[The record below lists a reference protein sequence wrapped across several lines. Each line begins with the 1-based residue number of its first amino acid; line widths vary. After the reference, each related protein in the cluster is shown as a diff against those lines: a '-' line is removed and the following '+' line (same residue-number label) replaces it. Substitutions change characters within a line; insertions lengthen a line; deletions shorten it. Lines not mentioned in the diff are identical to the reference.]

1 MALPKARRTGDDCAI
16 TLTAA
21 AALQPGDVVRLWP
34 SMVGIVMGTQ
44 NIAIGDPVTYAQEGK
59 WELPSASG
67 TTGAVGAAAWWDSAN
82 SLVVS
87 SAPTAGFYIG
97 RYAKA
102 KTSGQ
107 LVAVIEL
114 NGQPLAGTD
123 VGEVITIRR
132 RFTIAEIN
140 AGATL
145 LPAATGLRYRMVD
158 CYAISVGGAAGAV
171 TTVDV
176 LGTQSTSSVKLAAFT
191 QASLTQSALV
201 RAGGTGGTILADGA
215 SFVANDVNTAIS
227 VGKTGSNVTT
237 ATHVDIAF
245 SYVREAG

>member
-21 AALQPGDVVRLWP
+21 SALVPGDVVRLWP

-44 NIAIGDPVTYAQEGK
+44 NIASGDPVTYATEGK

-67 TTGAVGAAAWWDSAN
+67 TTGAVGTAAWWDSAN
-82 SLVVS
+82 SLIVS
-87 SAPTAGFYIG
+87 SVPTAGFYIG
-97 RYAKA
+97 RYVKA

-107 LVAVIEL
+107 TVAVIEL
-114 NGQPLAGTD
+114 NGQALAGTD
-123 VGEVITIRR
+123 VGEVVTIRR
-132 RFTIAEIN
+132 RFTIAEVN

-145 LPAATGLRYRMVD
+145 LAAAAGLKYRMVD
-158 CYAISVGGAAGAV
+158 CSVIAIGGAAGAV

-176 LGTQSTSSVKLAAFT
+176 LATQSTSSVKLVAYA
-191 QASLTQSALV
+191 QASLTQNTML
-201 RAGGTGGTILADGA
+201 RAGASGAAILAGGV
-215 SFVANDVNTAIS
+215 SFVANDVNTAITI
-227 VGKTGSNVTT
+227 GKTGSSVTT
-237 ATHVDIAF
+237 ATDIDVMF